1 LLDAVELLIAGAAFL
16 AGAVVL
22 TTVGFGLGMTATP
35 PLLLFLDPQT
45 VVVSVN
51 TVILAL
57 FGLVIYRNR
66 AGIPLRQIA
75 PMTVAGLLG
84 VPIGVWALS
93 SLDAGVLRVAI
104 TALIL
109 LITLTLVFRV
119 RLPASRE
126 RALGLGLAFV
136 VGAMLV
142 TLGIG
147 GPLMVLLFLSRGWS
161 SQAIRL
167 SLAMYFFLVN
177 LAAVVGY
184 GVAGLYT
191 SDTLLVILVAT
202 VPALVGFKVGLA
214 LVGRMDERAF
224 RKVTLSVIAVTSLMV
239 LGRELLGLQGAV

>member
-1 LLDAVELLIAGAAFL
+1 
-16 AGAVVL
+16 
-22 TTVGFGLGMTATP
+22 
-35 PLLLFLDPQT
+35 LLFLEPQT

-57 FGLVIYRNR
+57 LGLVIYRNR

-93 SLDAGVLRVAI
+93 SLDAGVLRVVI

-109 LITLTLVFRV
+109 AITLSIALQV

-161 SQAIRL
+161 SQAIRA

-191 SDTLLVILVAT
+191 SDTALVVLVAT
-202 VPALVGFKVGLA
+202 VPALVGFRVGLA
-214 LVGRMDERAF
+214 LVGRMDERLF
-224 RKVTLSVIAVTSLMV
+224 RRVTLSVIVVTSLMV
-239 LGRELLGLQGAV
+239 LGRELLGLHGAV